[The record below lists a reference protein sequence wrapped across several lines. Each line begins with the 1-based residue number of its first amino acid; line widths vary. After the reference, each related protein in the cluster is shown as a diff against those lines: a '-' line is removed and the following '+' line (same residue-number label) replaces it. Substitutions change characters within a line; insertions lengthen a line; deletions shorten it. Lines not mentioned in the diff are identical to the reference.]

1 MASDKSEA
9 DIRRDICR
17 VSDDLTEVDTAI
29 QNWLTSNM
37 DTGTYTIDGTMV
49 TYTTAKGYASAISM
63 GANALPTYD
72 SNNNNQILAV
82 RSGIAVWRYTPLF
95 TMANTGF
102 NDGAN
107 AGHFPTAQAGKYF
120 RLIENTTDDR
130 AEIHTRWLP
139 DFTGLGFDGSMSAA
153 LTGATEGNNVIIASD
168 GANLRLSHEAPVLS
182 FNRLLTGSH
191 RLLTSTT
198 DTDLNGLL
206 LTVAGDGQNLELVAR
221 SSVVTGSGGSA
232 NIPTGFSGQLLG
244 YDLASTETTGT
255 TNLKPV
261 TQPLF
266 SEAGFN
272 HDNSNVGFPL
282 TATINSVANTSL
294 ANRIFSLRE
303 VSINVAGVATQ
314 ANVISSIHRVDLFNS
329 ILDTNKLIVPPETSG
344 TNIAGKNSLLV
355 VNQAQ
360 NGLTDVAV
368 GTAGQVLTVGATPDT
383 DPLTWTSL
391 PTFPDFTGLATLVAH
406 QNVVVGTGGNLAVE
420 SFTASFN
427 RILNNALVLPTAA
440 DATTNEGMLLTVDNT
455 GKKFNFT
462 APSMLMAQSQ
472 LPTVTSQEHKH
483 LAVYNTD
490 PGGSDTLSSRWEYVP
505 NWSHLGFNPAGTI
518 REFPETA
525 IITNVSVDTSTAVNL
540 SGLMVGFRAGGS
552 SDSIL
557 SAYRITDLFNTLLPA
572 TKQFQHAVGAQVA
585 NASLATHNNLLLINS
600 TRTGFVEAT
609 RRDIINH
616 SLQTTSQLNQDGTT
630 THAANIA
637 KAGYLMQVNGSHQR
651 LEQISKRDTF
661 NDALAGTSKLQR
673 DVETGFDASAQLNT
687 NEVAAAG
694 SLMRVTSDQ
703 RNLEAITPRF
713 AFNQSLSTAHQLRLD
728 TDVTTT
734 TNILRA
740 GSLLQADTN
749 RQRLEGITK
758 RGVLNASLETSSQLQ
773 EESTVTPQLADGVV
787 APAGALL
794 EVNSTRRKLAHTTL
808 RDKLNSEIFGTT
820 SDNQLNTANAGMF
833 LVIENEAIGMTNEA
847 RIGLVDAP
855 TGGGGSATIRFHGIR
870 KTLNRVE
877 LVSGTDSFD
886 VDQYDDYF
894 LAPMG
899 TTVNNVSGRIRIDL
913 PA

>member
-1 MASDKSEA
+1 MASDKTEA
-9 DIRRDICR
+9 DIRRDICK

-37 DTGTYTIDGTMV
+37 DTGTYMIDGAMV
-49 TYTTAKGYASAISM
+49 SYTTAKGYASAIAM

-72 SNNNNQILAV
+72 ANNNNQTITVKSA
-82 RSGIAVWRYTPLF
+82 IAVWRYTPLF

-102 NDGAN
+102 NDGDATT

-120 RLIENTTDDR
+120 RLIENSGGTA
-130 AEIHTRWLP
+130 AEIQTRYLP
-139 DFTGLGFDGSMSAA
+139 DFTGLGFDGSMSAV
-153 LTGATEGNNVIIASD
+153 LTGATEGNNVIIAPD
-168 GANLRLSHEAPVLS
+168 ADTNLRLTHETPVLS
-182 FNRLLTGSH
+182 FNRLLMGTK
-191 RLLTSTT
+191 LANTAT
-198 DTDLNGLL
+198 DGLDGML
-206 LTVAGDGQNLELVAR
+206 LTVANDGRNLQLVAR
-221 SSVVTGSGGSA
+221 SSVVTGGSGDSL
-232 NIPTGFSGQLLG
+232 PTATVAGALVG
-244 YDLASTETTGT
+244 YGPDMDGDG
-255 TNLKPV
+255 NPDVVVV
-261 TQPLF
+261 TQPHF
-266 SEAGFN
+266 TEAGFN
-272 HDNSNVGFPL
+272 HTDEHLNFPL
-282 TATINSVANTSL
+282 QYSINGTTVDLVDRVFTLRTEAVDGVMRNVITSAHRNDLLNSV
-294 ANRIFSLRE
+294 
-303 VSINVAGVATQ
+303 
-314 ANVISSIHRVDLFNS
+314 
-329 ILDTNKLIVPPETSG
+329 LDTRKLRVPPDATSTG
-344 TNIAGKNSLLV
+344 SAILGANSLLV
-355 VNQAQ
+355 VNQAL

-368 GTAGQVLTVGATPDT
+368 GTAGQVLTVGATPAT

-427 RILNNALVLPTAA
+427 RILNTALVLPTAT

-462 APSMLMAQSQ
+462 APSSLMAASQ
-472 LPTVTSQEHKH
+472 LPPIIAAEQHKH
-483 LAVYNTD
+483 LAVYNRT
-490 PGGSDTLSSRWEYVP
+490 PLATATYESRWEFVP
-505 NWSHLGFNPAGTI
+505 NWSHLGFDPTMA
-518 REFPETA
+518 REFPEE
-525 IITNVSVDTSTAVNL
+525 SVISGISDGNNAVAL
-540 SGLMVGFRAGGS
+540 AGLVTGFRAGTS
-552 SDSIL
+552 ESNL
-557 SAYRITDLFNTLLPA
+557 SAYRVTDLINSLLPA
-572 TKQFQHAVGAQVA
+572 AKGLQHHVGQMTAVDDDGNGIAAVGDMLVVNSSR
-585 NASLATHNNLLLINS
+585 NAFDA
-600 TRTGFVEAT
+600 AT

-616 SLQTTSQLNQDGTT
+616 SLNPSNQLNQDRTT

-637 KAGYLMQVNGSHQR
+637 KAGYLMEVNGSHQR
-651 LEQISKRDTF
+651 LVQISKRDTF

-673 DVETGFDASAQLNT
+673 DVETGFDATAQLNT

-773 EESTVTPQLADGVV
+773 EESTVTPQLADGVL

-794 EVNSTRRKLAHTTL
+794 EVNSTRRKLVHTTL

-820 SDNQLNTANAGMF
+820 SANQLNTGNAGMF
-833 LVIENEAIGMTNEA
+833 LVIENETVGMTNEA